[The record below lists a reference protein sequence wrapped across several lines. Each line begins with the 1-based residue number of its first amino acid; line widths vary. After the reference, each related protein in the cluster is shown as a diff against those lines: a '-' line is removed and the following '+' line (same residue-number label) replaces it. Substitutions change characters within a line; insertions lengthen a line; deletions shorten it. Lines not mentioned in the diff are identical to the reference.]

1 MCEQIY
7 IFQSHSRPPEP
18 EPSVQGLGICI
29 FYKSQLILRSELL
42 LSGGSSYGRAP
53 SSFRMKSLK
62 GQVHK
67 RRQVSSQAGNNHPLT
82 CAHT

>member
-42 LSGGSSYGRAP
+42 L
-53 SSFRMKSLK
+53 
-62 GQVHK
+62 
-67 RRQVSSQAGNNHPLT
+67 
-82 CAHT
+82 